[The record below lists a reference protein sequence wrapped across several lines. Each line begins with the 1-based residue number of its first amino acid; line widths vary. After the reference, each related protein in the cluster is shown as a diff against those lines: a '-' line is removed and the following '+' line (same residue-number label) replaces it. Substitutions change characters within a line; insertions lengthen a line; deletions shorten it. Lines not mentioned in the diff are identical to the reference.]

1 MKEEE
6 KKNAL
11 HTTSDT
17 AQMQTPTTIKK
28 QKQKWHFSLDVLCY
42 TFKLWMSINKRSKI
56 IMKSYVFL
64 QWPQGIRDLEEVY
77 RAYMT

>member
-1 MKEEE
+1 
-6 KKNAL
+6 
-11 HTTSDT
+11 
-17 AQMQTPTTIKK
+17 
-28 QKQKWHFSLDVLCY
+28 
-42 TFKLWMSINKRSKI
+42 MSINKRSKI